1 MENLACLMPFMMP
14 LLSPL
19 SQMTHQYTNA
29 DVAVQDIFRG
39 RSAKKES
46 VRRGRDASFVFC
58 GRDWSQGPKRNVVTV
73 ALQPLKTVGRFFFR
87 SHAPD
92 RSGYFLVVFLVVFLA
107 AFFFAMA
114 LVTSFQQTN
123 VRTAKL

>member
-1 MENLACLMPFMMP
+1 MGCRWAAAPMHLRII
-14 LLSPL
+14 S
-19 SQMTHQYTNA
+19 S
-29 DVAVQDIFRG
+29 
-39 RSAKKES
+39 KKES
-46 VRRGRDASFVFC
+46 VRRGRDAFFVFC

-73 ALQPLKTVGRFFFR
+73 ALQPEKTVGRFFFK

-123 VRTAKL
+123 VRT